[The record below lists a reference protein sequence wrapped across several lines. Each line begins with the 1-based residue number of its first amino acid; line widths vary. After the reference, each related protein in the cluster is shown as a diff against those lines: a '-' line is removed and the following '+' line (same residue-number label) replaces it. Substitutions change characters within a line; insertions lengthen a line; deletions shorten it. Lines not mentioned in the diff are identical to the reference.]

1 MLDLFLSRLCIN
13 AKSVPMSV
21 AMANIFVDMTECSS
35 VTLGTLVPYMGYI
48 EEIATDVTCT
58 IIEFIK

>member
-35 VTLGTLVPYMGYI
+35 VRLGTLVPFMVYI
-48 EEIATDVTCT
+48 DELATDVTCT
-58 IIEFIK
+58 FIEFLI